1 LTNRSSSSFSRY
13 SLLSNTALAALKLGG
28 KTHAKQV
35 ISCCN
40 RILKGAEEELFE
52 LKPADKVKALYRRG
66 LGRASL
72 GEASAAEDDFK
83 QALEIAPN
91 DAVIKNEIAKLA
103 KKKEAELAKQRAAF
117 SKMFG

>member
-1 LTNRSSSSFSRY
+1 MLILYPFSRY

-28 KTHAKQV
+28 KPHAKQV

-40 RILKGAEEELFE
+40 RILKGAEDDLFE
-52 LKPADKVKALYRRG
+52 LKPTDKTKALYRRG
-66 LGRASL
+66 MARAAL

-83 QALEIAPN
+83 KALELSPA
-91 DAVIKNEIAKLA
+91 DAVIKTELARLA
-103 KKKEAELAKQRAAF
+103 KKKEAELAKQRAAY